1 MKKMRQGSAV
11 SYLQNKSHFRI
22 IPVGEDR
29 EEVKRYLRHHWG
41 SHMIVTQGHVHDA
54 SALPGYVALLGE
66 DIVGLI
72 TYNIEEDNCEIVS
85 LNSSIQG
92 VGVGTA
98 LLKPVEM
105 HAGDQNCSR
114 LWLITTNDN
123 QPALGFY
130 QKRGFTIVTIH
141 HDAIKESRKIKP
153 EIPLLGVDGIPIRDE
168 IELALDLPY
177 PANRSIR

>member
-1 MKKMRQGSAV
+1 MLESPQDE
-11 SYLQNKSHFRI
+11 SHFRI

-41 SHMIVTQGHVHDA
+41 SHMIVTRRRVHDA
-54 SALPGYVALLGE
+54 SALLGYVALLGE
-66 DIVGLI
+66 DIVGLL
-72 TYNIEEDNCEIVS
+72 TFNLEAEKCEIVS

-92 VGVGTA
+92 VGIGTA
-98 LLKPVEM
+98 LLKAVEM
-105 HAGDQNCSR
+105 HAIEQNCTR

-123 QPALGFY
+123 QPAQRFY
-130 QKRGFTIVTIH
+130 QKRGFTIVAIH
-141 HDAIKESRKIKP
+141 HNAIKESRKLKP
-153 EIPLLGVDGIPIRDE
+153 EIPLFGVDGIPIRDE

>member
-1 MKKMRQGSAV
+1 MLESPQDG
-11 SYLQNKSHFRI
+11 SHFRI

-41 SHMIVTQGHVHDA
+41 SHMIVTRGRVHDA
-54 SALPGYVALLGE
+54 SALPGYIALLGE
-66 DIVGLI
+66 EIVGLI
-72 TYNIEEDNCEIVS
+72 TYNVEGDQCEIVS

-92 VGVGTA
+92 VGIGTA
-98 LLKPVEM
+98 LLKAVEM
-105 HAGDQNCSR
+105 HAIEQNCSR

-123 QPALGFY
+123 QPAQHFY
-130 QKRGFTIVTIH
+130 YKRGYKIVAIH
-141 HDAIKESRKIKP
+141 HDAIKESRKLKP
-153 EIPLLGVDGIPIRDE
+153 EIPLFGVDGIPIRDE